1 MPLWIEAWLIGCLR
15 RLFQLHMSHFLV
27 FYQTV
32 RKGLGRFFVC
42 FLATACF
49 MFVAQSTSRRGCF
62 VPVVSPQSD
71 GQTVWQTALCAWTIL
86 FMKVGWRFS
95 SSVYDVLLRIR
106 HLVHSALCI
115 ADFFCVWKCFVTF
128 VTACHIVMSSC
139 QEFQHQEWL
148 LTVARLAF
156 IL

>member
-1 MPLWIEAWLIGCLR
+1 LIGCLR

-27 FYQTV
+27 FYQTI
-32 RKGLGRFFVC
+32 REGLGRFFVC

-62 VPVVSPQSD
+62 LPDVSPQSD
-71 GQTVWQTALCAWTIL
+71 GQTVWLTALCAWTIL
-86 FMKVGWRFS
+86 FMKVGGRCS

-106 HLVHSALCI
+106 HFVPSALCT
-115 ADFFCVWKCFVTF
+115 ADFFFFFLCMKVLCYV
-128 VTACHIVMSSC
+128 CDCMPHSH
-139 QEFQHQEWL
+139 EFQHQECL
-148 LTVARLAF
+148 LTVARLTF